1 MNRQRQDRVT
11 DSHVIAEMRRQ
22 RHVRQLYRL
31 GPRAIDALLIE
42 IGVERSIMTLIE
54 RKVERYA
61 AVDADALEIVGGDR
75 FPAQPIHEV
84 GP

>member
-1 MNRQRQDRVT
+1 MT
-11 DSHVIAEMRRQ
+11 DLHVIADLRRQ

-42 IGVERSIMTLIE
+42 IGVERSIMTIIE

-61 AVDADALEIVGGDR
+61 ALGIDALELAGGDR
-75 FPAQPIHEV
+75 FPGLPIHEV